1 MLMTIRTKI
10 TLWFSAL
17 MIVIFA
23 IMFTLIFVINRYV
36 LYTDVEA
43 NLKGVVEN
51 NRDEIEYTDDFEAD
65 EVEPGDHYL
74 SYGEGYLEID
84 DDFVPERQGVYTV
97 LKDDGGRI
105 IYGTPPIDSPLTDRD
120 RVQTQMVDGERYY
133 VYCVQL
139 EEEELKGL
147 VLQGFVNENASETIL
162 GRMVELSLLV
172 VPALVLVAI
181 IGGYL
186 LAGSFLRPIRQMTAT
201 AESINDGVDLSRR
214 IELDRGRDDLHQL
227 ADSFNRMMDR
237 LEQAFEGEKQF
248 TSDISHELRTPVS
261 TILAQAELTLERDR
275 TGEEYREDLRLIQRQ
290 GQYMKK
296 IVNEMLRYSRLERMD
311 TLPEEEEVD
320 LSWLVETVAEEQM
333 LNSRNGITLS
343 WQAEPGL
350 TIRGNTEMLIRLL
363 TNLISNAFRYGK
375 EKGTILVSLYMKD
388 ETVCLS
394 VKDDG
399 IGMDKKE
406 TAQIFHRFYQAD
418 AVRSSHN
425 HSLGLGLSMVA
436 EIVRLH
442 HARIEVR
449 SGKEKGSEFLIF
461 F

>member
-1 MLMTIRTKI
+1 MTIRTKI

-17 MIVIFA
+17 MILIFA

-43 NLKGVVEN
+43 NLKGMVEN
-51 NRDEIEYTDDFEAD
+51 NRDEIEYTEDFEAD

-84 DDFVPERQGVYTV
+84 DDFISERQGVYTV
-97 LKDDGGRI
+97 LKDDGGRVL
-105 IYGTPPIDSPLTDRD
+105 YGKSPIDSPLIERD
-120 RVQTQMVDGERYY
+120 KVQTQIIDGEKYY
-133 VYCVQL
+133 VYCRQL
-139 EEEELKGL
+139 EAEELKGL

-162 GRMVELSLLV
+162 SRMVELSLQI
-172 VPALVLVAI
+172 VPVLLLVAI

-186 LAGSFLRPIRQMTAT
+186 MAGTFLRPIRQMTVT

-237 LEQAFEGEKQF
+237 LEQAFEREKQF
-248 TSDISHELRTPVS
+248 TSDVSHELRTPVS
-261 TILAQAELTLERDR
+261 TILAQTELTLEKDR
-275 TGEEYREDLRLIQRQ
+275 TREEYKEDLELIQRQ

-296 IVNEMLRYSRLERMD
+296 LVNEMLRYSRLERMEK
-311 TLPEEEEVD
+311 LPEEEEID
-320 LSWLVETVAEEQM
+320 LSWLVETVTEEQM

-343 WQAEPGL
+343 CRTEPGL
-350 TIRGNTEMLIRLL
+350 MVRGNTEMLVRLL
-363 TNLISNAFRYGK
+363 TNLISNAYRYGK
-375 EKGTILVSLYMKD
+375 ENGTILVTLYK
-388 ETVCLS
+388 ENGTVCLS

-399 IGMDKKE
+399 IGMSESE
-406 TAQIFHRFYQAD
+406 TDRIFHRFYQAD
-418 AVRSSHN
+418 AARDSQN

-442 HARIEVR
+442 HAKIEVR
-449 SGKEKGSEFLIF
+449 SEKGNGSEFLIF